1 MHCRKWEKRAPEAA
15 RTRWPL
21 LIVVFC
27 ALVVL
32 IALRISPS
40 VHQISRPIHH
50 QDSQSRAAGS
60 REVYTGLRQR
70 LPGDSL
76 LRPMPTAEEIV
87 AQKLA
92 QFGRSRRRFAHALA
106 RRHDVQISSDVG
118 QFFDAVESGNW
129 ERIDAA
135 FKRISGGDN
144 SASQNDTR
152 PAEVTKLWP
161 AIIDAYGAAEQ
172 VHLWPA
178 QKLLDYGNAIL
189 GALRPGMVYV
199 GGTDNGRWIPEL
211 LNDTS
216 GGESHVVITQNGLAA
231 ADYQDYLRLQ
241 YDDQLTNLSDE
252 ESQRA
257 FAQYTADAQKR
268 LEHDQQFPDEPKQ
281 IRPGEDVRMVEGK
294 VQVGGQVAVM
304 SINELLLQTLMQ
316 KNPGLSFAVQ
326 ESFPLN
332 GTYADALPLGPLM
345 ELHAANQDN
354 TFSAERAAQS
364 LDYWRDS
371 VQQVLSD
378 PEASTSETAL
388 RSYSHDAVAAANLL
402 AAHNYSSDAEEAY
415 RLATQLWPGNPESAG
430 SLANLLATTG
440 RDAEAQQLLDN
451 FAREYPDQLQALE
464 RVRAA
469 THLLWT
475 AKSPGQ

>member
-1 MHCRKWEKRAPEAA
+1 MHCHKWEKRAPEAG

-21 LIVVFC
+21 LIIVFC

-32 IALRISPS
+32 IALRIGPPA
-40 VHQISRPIHH
+40 HQASSPIHR
-50 QDSQSRAAGS
+50 QDSQSRAAGA
-60 REVYTGLRQR
+60 REVNTGLRQR
-70 LPGDSL
+70 WAGAPLFQ
-76 LRPMPTAEEIV
+76 PMPTAEEIV

-106 RRHDVQISSDVG
+106 RRHDVQVSSDVD

-135 FKRISGGDN
+135 FKRINGGDN
-144 SASQNDTR
+144 SAGQSDTR

-231 ADYQDYLRLQ
+231 GDYQDYLRLQ
-241 YDDQLTNLSDE
+241 YDDQLTILSDE

-257 FAQYTADAQKR
+257 FAQYTADAQRR

-281 IRPGEDVRMVEGK
+281 VRPGEDVRLVDGK
-294 VQVGGQVAVM
+294 IQVGGQVAVM

-316 KNPGLSFAVQ
+316 KNPSLSFAIQ

-345 ELHAANQDN
+345 ELHAATQDN

-371 VQQVLSD
+371 AQQVLSD

-440 RDAEAQQLLDN
+440 RAAEAQQLLDN

-475 AKSPGQ
+475 AKPPGQ